1 MRVFLNWLI
10 FKQITS
16 TKNKVAYLLL
26 SSPVLETWELNSS
39 FDESPTS
46 SWRLFDVF
54 PVIFKELTPE
64 KNIK

>member
-1 MRVFLNWLI
+1 MANGKTQKVRGILMRVFLNWLI

-26 SSPVLETWELNSS
+26 SSPVLETWGLNSS

-46 SWRLFDVF
+46 
-54 PVIFKELTPE
+54 
-64 KNIK
+64 